1 MRLSLNSYERDTL
14 YLQVMDFVATVS
26 TPITQGAD
34 WGFSVIQARISPLM
48 HCGIWNSHETLAQL
62 TTMYGKN

>member
-26 TPITQGAD
+26 TLVTQGAD
-34 WGFSVIQARISPLM
+34 WGFSVIHS
-48 HCGIWNSHETLAQL
+48 
-62 TTMYGKN
+62 